1 MEQTRRVNGR
11 NDALR
16 ISATEM
22 RPTQGRIAV
31 IEDDLVLQQ
40 LMYALLTDEGYE
52 VVGWRWARGAH
63 AMIRRAHPDAVLLD
77 LRLEDEWSGLRLAEE
92 LRHDPATTDMP
103 LVAMSGD
110 HRFLREHR
118 EDLERLGCDIEAMP
132 FDLADLLA
140 TVERCIDA
148 R

>member
-1 MEQTRRVNGR
+1 MEQTRRMSGR
-11 NDALR
+11 GDAP
-16 ISATEM
+16 T
-22 RPTQGRIAV
+22 TQGRIAV
-31 IEDDLVLQQ
+31 IEDDLILQQ

-52 VVGWRWARGAH
+52 VIGWRRAQGAH
-63 AMIRRAHPDAVLLD
+63 AMIRRAHPDAILLN

-92 LRHDPATTDMP
+92 LRLDPATTETP

-110 HRFLREHR
+110 PRYLREHR
-118 EDLERLGCDIEAMP
+118 EVLERLGCDIEPMP

>member
-1 MEQTRRVNGR
+1 
-11 NDALR
+11 
-16 ISATEM
+16 
-22 RPTQGRIAV
+22 
-31 IEDDLVLQQ
+31 
-40 LMYALLTDEGYE
+40 
-52 VVGWRWARGAH
+52 
-63 AMIRRAHPDAVLLD
+63 MIRRAHPDAVLLD

-92 LRHDPATTDMP
+92 LRLDPATTDMP

-110 HRFLREHR
+110 PRFLREHR